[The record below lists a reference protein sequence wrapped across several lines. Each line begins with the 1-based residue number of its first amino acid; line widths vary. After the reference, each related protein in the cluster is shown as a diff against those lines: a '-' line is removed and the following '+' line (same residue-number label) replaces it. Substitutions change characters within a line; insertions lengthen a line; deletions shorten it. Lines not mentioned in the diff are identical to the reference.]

1 MKRIVALFLIFV
13 LIVIMVGCATNIHT
27 IGKGPS
33 KGEFI
38 EQRQWYALW
47 GLIPINHVDSKAMAG
62 GAVDYQIKTEAS
74 PVDVIINIFTTYI
87 TVTSRTVTVTR

>member
-1 MKRIVALFLIFV
+1 MKRIIALFLI
-13 LIVIMVGCATNIHT
+13 IVFILIMVGCATNIHT
-27 IGKGPS
+27 IGKGSS
-33 KGEFI
+33 KGEYI

-47 GLIPINHVDSKAMAG
+47 GLVPINKVDTNAMAG
-62 GAVDYQIKTEAS
+62 GAANYEIKTEAS